1 MKKNEIK
8 YKIDVLVVGGGGREH
23 AIVHK
28 LSQSPRVNKL
38 YASPG
43 NAGIAMLAEL
53 LPYKATDIQNIV
65 QAAIDLAIDL
75 VFVATDDPLALGM
88 VDALNK
94 AGIRAFGPTAKAAR
108 LEGSK
113 VFSKGLMKKY
123 NIPTADYETFSDP
136 VDAADYIKNKNTYP
150 LFIKAD
156 GLAVGKGAVRVDN
169 FDEATD
175 TINSIMN
182 DKIFGESGNNIVIEE
197 FLTGPELTIL
207 SFTDGKTV
215 VPMVS
220 SQDHKQVY
228 DGDKG
233 PNTGGMGAFSPVA
246 FYTDELAERCMEEVF
261 IPTINAMNEEDST
274 FKGVIYFQLM
284 ITADGPKVI
293 EYNARFGDPEAQVVL
308 PRLKTDFVDIIDAVI
323 DGKLDEIDI
332 EWYDKASACVVMASH
347 GYPVKYDTGFEIT
360 GIDSFDNC
368 ADIIVYHAGTKLT
381 DGKYVTAGGRVL
393 CVTAL
398 ADNLSDAI
406 DKAYESVTKINFK
419 DAHYR
424 TDIGKK

>member
-1 MKKNEIK
+1 MKKNEIN
-8 YKIDVLVVGGGGREH
+8 ILVVGSGGREH

-28 LSQSPRVNKL
+28 LSQSPRINKI
-38 YASPG
+38 YATPG
-43 NAGIAMLAEL
+43 NAGIAQLAEC
-53 LPYKATDIQNIV
+53 LPYKATDIDGIV
-65 QAAIDLAIDL
+65 KAVIELKLDL
-75 VFVATDDPLALGM
+75 VFVAPDDPLTLGL

-113 VFSKGLMKKY
+113 VFSKGMMKKY
-123 NIPTADYETFSDP
+123 NIPTADYETFNNP
-136 VDAADYIKNKNTYP
+136 TEAADYIKNKDTYP

-156 GLAVGKGAVRVDN
+156 GLALGKGAVRADN
-169 FDEATD
+169 FAEAND

-233 PNTGGMGAFSPVA
+233 PNTGGMGAFSPVG
-246 FYTDELAERCMEEVF
+246 FYTDELAERCMNEVF
-261 IPTINAMNEEDST
+261 IPTINAMNDEDST

-284 ITADGPKVI
+284 ITPTGPKVI

-308 PRLKTDFVDIIDAVI
+308 PRLKTDLMDIIDAVI
-323 DGKLDEIDI
+323 DGNLSDLNI
-332 EWYDKASACVVMASH
+332 EWYDNASACVVLASG
-347 GYPVKYDTGFEIT
+347 GYPVKYDTGFEIS
-360 GIDSFDNC
+360 GLDNC
-368 ADIIVYHAGTKLT
+368 DGVTVYHAGTKLI

-398 ADNLSDAI
+398 ADNLTDAI
-406 DKAYESVTKINFK
+406 DKAYDSVKKINFK